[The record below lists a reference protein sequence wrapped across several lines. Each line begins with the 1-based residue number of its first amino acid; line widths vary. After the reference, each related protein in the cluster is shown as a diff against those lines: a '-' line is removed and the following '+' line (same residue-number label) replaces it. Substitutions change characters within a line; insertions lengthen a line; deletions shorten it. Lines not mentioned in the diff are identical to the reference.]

1 LQKPHWL
8 CPSSKVWSLSN
19 DGTYMS
25 FSNEL
30 NWFNA
35 HFDMIDFDI
44 GVSPMNDIAYLEA
57 YMVA

>member
-8 CPSSKVWSLSN
+8 CPSSKVWGLSN

-30 NWFNA
+30 NWLNA

-44 GVSPMNDIAYLEA
+44 DVSPMNDIAYLEA
-57 YMVA
+57 